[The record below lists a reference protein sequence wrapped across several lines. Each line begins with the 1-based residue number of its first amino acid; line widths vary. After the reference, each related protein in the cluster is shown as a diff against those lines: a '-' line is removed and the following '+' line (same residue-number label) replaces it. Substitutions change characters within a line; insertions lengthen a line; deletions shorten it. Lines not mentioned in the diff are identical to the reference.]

1 MAAPWRAIAILTSAL
16 VLLSGPTALALGA
29 GGRDEASGSLVAQA
43 LQAADRSLGAAAP
56 VAILRAEDRG
66 YDVVQVLEAI
76 LDERLADDGS
86 ITDEDGAAV
95 APFRGPSGLIEGDVS
110 AASGEAIGIALL
122 ERGIDKATARLDKK
136 VDLERRAERAGVP
149 DEALFTGLAVIALM
163 NDGYSPEQ
171 IIVDGLIERGI
182 TLKNPTDGPV
192 IVDNRGKALRPDGV
206 EESPEHQESAA
217 AIDSF
222 VAGVVDVIGGVDPH
236 AAAETAFDAKFN
248 GDIEITIESN
258 EGASFRIV
266 GEAKLG
272 TPDDRSLRTFVVGK
286 GDGKFAGGGACS
298 VGAGEGHPY
307 EVAGNVRLG
316 LSGPVNH
323 GTADLRIAITEAN
336 LEVTGDDSLCVGVV
350 RDTTD
355 IFELVTYGPV
365 EIRLRDEAM
374 ASATSQF
381 IDVGDTVTTKVT
393 LTER

>member
-192 IVDNRGKALRPDGV
+192 IVDNRGTALRPDGV

-222 VAGVVDVIGGVDPH
+222 VADVVDVIGGVDPH
-236 AAAETAFDAKFN
+236 TAAKTAFSAN
-248 GDIEITIESN
+248 SEVEIEIAVAIDD
-258 EGASFRIV
+258 GAASFTIAGKAR
-266 GEAKLG
+266 LG
-272 TPDDRSLRTFVVGK
+272 TPHDKSLRAFMIGS
-286 GDGKFAGGGACS
+286 GDGEFVGAGACS
-298 VGAGEGHPY
+298 VGGGERDPY
-307 EVAGNVRLG
+307 EIAGNVVFG
-316 LSGPVNH
+316 LSGPVH
-323 GTADLRIAITEAN
+323 EGRVSLRIGITEAN
-336 LEVTGDDSLCVGVV
+336 LTVTGDDSLCVDIV
-350 RDTTD
+350 RDPGNIVEAT
-355 IFELVTYGPV
+355 TYGPV
-365 EIRLRDEAM
+365 EIRLRDGAT
-374 ASATSQF
+374 ASATSPF
-381 IDVGDTVTTKVT
+381 VDETATTT
-393 LTER
+393 LTVRK

>member
-1 MAAPWRAIAILTSAL
+1 MAARWRTIAILTSAL
-16 VLLSGPTALALGA
+16 VMLSGPTALALG
-29 GGRDEASGSLVAQA
+29 GSDGDEASGSLVAQA

-56 VAILRAEDRG
+56 VAIMRANDRG

-76 LDERLADDGS
+76 LDERLADDGT

-95 APFRGPSGLIEGDVS
+95 APFRGPSGLLEGDPPG
-110 AASGEAIGIALL
+110 SGEAIGIALL
-122 ERGIDKATARLDKK
+122 ERGIDKAAAKLDKK
-136 VDLERRAERAGVP
+136 FDLATRAERAAIS
-149 DEALFTGLAVIALM
+149 DESNVFLGMAVIGLM
-163 NDGYSPEQ
+163 AEGYSPEQ
-171 IIVDGLIERGI
+171 ILEDGLQNRGI
-182 TLKNPTDGPV
+182 TLRSATDLV
-192 IVDNRGKALRPDGV
+192 IVDERGKALRPDGV

-316 LSGPVNH
+316 LSGPVNQ

-336 LEVTGDDSLCVGVV
+336 LEVNGDDSLCVGVV

-365 EIRLRDEAM
+365 EIRLRDEAT

>member
-1 MAAPWRAIAILTSAL
+1 MAARSRTIAILTSTL
-16 VLLSGPTALALGA
+16 VMLSGPTALALGGSD
-29 GGRDEASGSLVAQA
+29 GGEAKGSLVAQA
-43 LQAADRSLGAAAP
+43 LHAVDGSLGAAAP
-56 VAILRAEDRG
+56 VAIMRANDRG

-76 LDERLADDGS
+76 LDERLADDGT

-95 APFRGPSGLIEGDVS
+95 APFRGPSGLIEGDPPG
-110 AASGEAIGIALL
+110 SGEEIGIAPL
-122 ERGIDKATARLDKK
+122 ERAIDKATAKLDKK
-136 VDLERRAERAGVP
+136 FDLQTRAERAAIS
-149 DEALFTGLAVIALM
+149 DESNVFVGMAVIGLM
-163 NDGYSPEQ
+163 AEGYSPEQ
-171 IIVDGLIERGI
+171 ILADGLQNRGI
-182 TLKNPTDGPV
+182 TLRSATDLV
-192 IVDNRGKALRPDGV
+192 IVDDRGKALRPDGV
-206 EESPEHQESAA
+206 EESPEHQESSA

-236 AAAETAFDAKFN
+236 AAAETAFDAKFK

-272 TPDDRSLRTFVVGK
+272 TPDDQSLRTFVVGN

-323 GTADLRIAITEAN
+323 GTADLRIAITEAK

-365 EIRLRDEAM
+365 EIRLRDEAT